1 MSNYFLDSSALLKR
15 YVSETGSGWIGN
27 LTPAQ
32 AGNTLIVAQITQA
45 ETVSAVSRQKREHHI
60 SSRTARA
67 IRLLI
72 DRHFV
77 RQYLVVN
84 LSSSIIQL
92 AENLLEAHPL
102 RAYDSIQLA
111 SAIELNDRL
120 KQVGSP
126 ALIFLSADKRL
137 LAVAGSVGLI
147 TDNPENYP

>member
-102 RAYDSIQLA
+102 RAYDSIQ
-111 SAIELNDRL
+111 
-120 KQVGSP
+120 
-126 ALIFLSADKRL
+126 
-137 LAVAGSVGLI
+137 
-147 TDNPENYP
+147 